1 MALAPACFEP
11 TSSRVEEAR
20 GPVKSCFMLD
30 LGRRDYESSLVFQ
43 NAVAE
48 RRKKKELAD
57 CVIFVEYPHVITLGR
72 SGSIQHL
79 LVSKSVLEKHGVG
92 FFYADRGGDITYHGP
107 GQFIAYP
114 VIDLKEWH
122 RDIGHYLRNLEDC
135 LIATLADFGI
145 LSRSIPGMTGVW
157 VGEKKIASIG
167 IRTSQWVT
175 SHGLALNVSP
185 DLSYFDFIIP
195 CGLKSR
201 GVTSM
206 SEVLGGAVD
215 ITQVRGQ
222 FCVHFGRTFERDL
235 VL

>member
-1 MALAPACFEP
+1 M
-11 TSSRVEEAR
+11 
-20 GPVKSCFMLD
+20 
-30 LGRRDYESSLVFQ
+30 
-43 NAVAE
+43 
-48 RRKKKELAD
+48 
-57 CVIFVEYPHVITLGR
+57 
-72 SGSIQHL
+72 
-79 LVSKSVLEKHGVG
+79 
-92 FFYADRGGDITYHGP
+92 
-107 GQFIAYP
+107 
-114 VIDLKEWH
+114 
-122 RDIGHYLRNLEDC
+122 
-135 LIATLADFGI
+135 TLADFGI

-157 VGEKKIASIG
+157 VGERKIASIG

-222 FCVHFGRTFERDL
+222 FCVHFCRTFERDL
-235 VL
+235 IL